1 MTPWTATPV
10 ATLRDSGPICADP
23 SPLDA
28 CIPPCDTA
36 PARGVPSRLA
46 FVDALKAIAVQLIV
60 LHHLAFYGP
69 MSDNAYEL
77 AGAAIS
83 WLSQD
88 ARIAV
93 QAFLVIGGFLAA
105 RSLAPEGAMRA
116 ERPLALLWRRYLQLI
131 TPYLAALA
139 LGIAFAAITRAL
151 MDHES
156 IPGQP
161 TLPQVVAHALL
172 LQSILGYEGLAAGV
186 WYIAIDFQLF
196 ALLVG
201 TLWLARGMDR
211 DGTMASALGALLV
224 AALALASLYHFN
236 RDADW
241 DNWAIYYFGSYA
253 LGALTYWATNRK
265 QTAGWLVP
273 MALAVV
279 EALLLDYRSRIAVAL
294 VVALALGLARRY
306 DFLERWPRSRL
317 VETLGAISYSVFLVH
332 FPVSLVISGLFA
344 RFTSADPWV
353 NLAGMMVAWLAS
365 IAAGALFYQ
374 VVERPARRRF
384 RLAGTVSVFR

>member
-1 MTPWTATPV
+1 MTPWTAAPE
-10 ATLRDSGPICADP
+10 ATLRDGGAVCAGQ
-23 SPLDA
+23 SPPDA
-28 CIPPCDTA
+28 CAPRCDTA
-36 PARGVPSRLA
+36 PARGIASRLA
-46 FVDALKAIAVQLIV
+46 FVDALKAIAVQFII

-105 RSLAPEGAMRA
+105 RSLAPGGAMRA
-116 ERPLALLWRRYLQLI
+116 GRPLALVWRRYLQLI
-131 TPYLAALA
+131 VPFLAALA
-139 LGIAFAAITRAL
+139 LGIALAAITRAL
-151 MDHES
+151 MEHES

-172 LQSILGYEGLAAGV
+172 LQSILGYEGLSAGV

-201 TLWLARGMDR
+201 TLWLARGLDR
-211 DGTMASALGALLV
+211 SGTRTPALGALLV

-236 RDADW
+236 RSDDW
-241 DNWAIYYFGSYA
+241 DNWAIYFFGSYA

-265 QTAGWLVP
+265 QTAGWLLP

-279 EALLLDYRSRIAVAL
+279 AALLLDYRSRIALAL
-294 VVALALGLARRY
+294 MVALALGLARHF

-317 VETLGAISYSVFLVH
+317 LENLGTISYSVFLVH

-353 NLAGMMVAWLAS
+353 NLAGMVVAWLAS
-365 IAAGALFYQ
+365 IAAGALFYRL
-374 VVERPARRRF
+374 VERPARRRY
-384 RLAGTVSVFR
+384 RLAAPAPALS